1 MLGFPDDL
9 RRYDISAIMLKIPG
23 IKSVQLLTNN
33 PNKIEG
39 SEKFGIEVVSRIP
52 LQIQHNHINRFSLMT
67 KAFKSGH
74 LLEFD
79 ELPEEL
85 DLIIKKN

>member
-9 RRYDISAIMLKIPG
+9 RRYDIATIMLKILG

-52 LQIQHNHINRFSLMT
+52 IQIQQNHFNHFYLMP
-67 KAFKSGH
+67 KGFKSDNF
-74 LLEFD
+74 LEFD

-85 DLIIKKN
+85 DLIRKKN